1 MCGITVCKSEEEA
14 VRTDLLKKALNTIS
28 HRGPDSQGIYVSA
41 DGKIALGH
49 TRLSII
55 DLEGGNQPIVN
66 KKHKISVVVNGEFFG
81 YKEIRQDLIKKGYE
95 FQTNSDSEILIFL
108 YLEYGFELFEYLRGE
123 FSFVLYDEEKDLI
136 FAARDRFGI
145 KPFCYYKDEKKFLI
159 ASESKALFE
168 FGIEKSW
175 DEYSFMHSANMH
187 YRPSDKT
194 LFKNI
199 YQLMPGHFLIY
210 KNGEIKINK
219 YWDLDYKKEAD
230 VRFVKSEREYIEEF
244 REILTEAV
252 KLRLLS
258 DVPVCFHLS
267 GGLDSSS
274 VVGIAK
280 NFLEYKPHCFTITFN
295 GKENYDEAELAKE
308 TVLLTGSELHMINVS
323 QHDIFENLSDA
334 VYYSEGLAVNGHI
347 SCKYLLNKE
356 IKRCG
361 FKAAL
366 TGEGSDETLAGY
378 PHLRQDLFNTLSD
391 YEKEKFIKELYST
404 NLAIT
409 GVEIP
414 QGEGLNLDYIKGKLG
429 FVPSFLMAK
438 ATIGHKMKG
447 VLSDSILKKYSGV
460 DFYQDMINSYD
471 YENQIKGRHIVNQ
484 SLYFWIKLTLA
495 NYILDTLG
503 DGCEMSSSIEGRLPF
518 LDHKVFEYAKN
529 LPMEMKIKG
538 CNEKYILKEAAK
550 PYITENIYKRQ
561 KHPFMAPPVTR
572 FCDKQGMDFIY
583 DTLESRNFTQMPF
596 FDSKKVKNILNK
608 LHKMNTV
615 ELTAYEPVIMFML
628 TAAFINER
636 FGL

>member
-1 MCGITVCKSEEEA
+1 M
-14 VRTDLLKKALNTIS
+14 
-28 HRGPDSQGIYVSA
+28 
-41 DGKIALGH
+41 
-49 TRLSII
+49 
-55 DLEGGNQPIVN
+55 
-66 KKHKISVVVNGEFFG
+66 
-81 YKEIRQDLIKKGYE
+81 
-95 FQTNSDSEILIFL
+95 
-108 YLEYGFELFEYLRGE
+108 
-123 FSFVLYDEEKDLI
+123 
-136 FAARDRFGI
+136 AR
-145 KPFCYYKDEKKFLI
+145 
-159 ASESKALFE
+159 
-168 FGIEKSW
+168 
-175 DEYSFMHSANMH
+175 
-187 YRPSDKT
+187 
-194 LFKNI
+194 
-199 YQLMPGHFLIY
+199 
-210 KNGEIKINK
+210 
-219 YWDLDYKKEAD
+219 
-230 VRFVKSEREYIEEF
+230 
-244 REILTEAV
+244 
-252 KLRLLS
+252 
-258 DVPVCFHLS
+258 
-267 GGLDSSS
+267 
-274 VVGIAK
+274 
-280 NFLEYKPHCFTITFN
+280 
-295 GKENYDEAELAKE
+295 
-308 TVLLTGSELHMINVS
+308 
-323 QHDIFENLSDA
+323 
-334 VYYSEGLAVNGHI
+334 
-347 SCKYLLNKE
+347 
-356 IKRCG
+356 
-361 FKAAL
+361 
-366 TGEGSDETLAGY
+366 
-378 PHLRQDLFNTLSD
+378 
-391 YEKEKFIKELYST
+391 
-404 NLAIT
+404 
-409 GVEIP
+409 
-414 QGEGLNLDYIKGKLG
+414 
-429 FVPSFLMAK
+429 